1 MTRNDYKSTGFP
13 SKSQGGTKQ
22 NPDKPILDL
31 LVASGKYVA
40 FFMVAIIICCVVYFS
55 SCKFTYMWRLLQGE
69 FKSYWTL
76 VAFCFSYCIITD
88 GTRIALLLY
97 GLRDFAIGKTQSGW
111 FGIIISVAL
120 TGYAFYESPFI
131 AESVVGNTTGK
142 GFEFVC
148 VGFIVTN
155 ALALVLEWRMLS
167 STKGLFQQVYHLDT
181 DEGANEDDEASTAL
195 ATEMANLNNYKG
207 MDNGGAKEPL
217 PYPSSNG
224 QLKPEVSNRS
234 VIAGFR
240 NEKDVDTMQLQNTAN
255 DNDRACLDKIR
266 HNVKEIH
273 IYMDRADAAKTEKVF
288 LNNID
293 NVEIRSGLVN
303 KYLSEMQQVPRDIN
317 QRWKTLQAEIEGV
330 KAKGA
335 LLLEY
340 ID

>member
-1 MTRNDYKSTGFP
+1 
-13 SKSQGGTKQ
+13 
-22 NPDKPILDL
+22 
-31 LVASGKYVA
+31 
-40 FFMVAIIICCVVYFS
+40 
-55 SCKFTYMWRLLQGE
+55 
-69 FKSYWTL
+69 
-76 VAFCFSYCIITD
+76 
-88 GTRIALLLY
+88 
-97 GLRDFAIGKTQSGW
+97 
-111 FGIIISVAL
+111 
-120 TGYAFYESPFI
+120 
-131 AESVVGNTTGK
+131 
-142 GFEFVC
+142 
-148 VGFIVTN
+148 
-155 ALALVLEWRMLS
+155 MLS